1 MNQLID
7 RIDSLIEE
15 GTKFTWENCSYSIPQ
30 HGPNGVYGLKPSPN
44 WKTWATRIERLITHA
59 AKPNG
64 EPFVYLESAQQA
76 RIEGNHRDQFDQ
88 AKTGYLGAL
97 ESLRRLLIEGDIFG
111 ELLEPHSSSQPLET
125 EDAVTTVA
133 TAATSKKVFIVHG
146 HDHQLKIEL
155 EVFLSRL
162 GLTPIVLH
170 REVDGGK
177 TIIEKFESNSDVAF
191 VFILLT
197 PDDVVF
203 AADQQAMDD
212 SNRLKEFRARQNVIF
227 EFGYFV
233 AKLGRQ
239 RVCALH
245 KGDVAIPSD
254 LSGLIYKKVETD
266 VEAIGFALLKELKA
280 VGLKLQL

>member
-15 GTKFTWENCSYSIPQ
+15 GSKFTWENCSHSSST
-30 HGPNGVYGLKPSPN
+30 GVYGNKPSPN
-44 WKTWATRIERLITHA
+44 WNTWAARIERLITHA
-59 AKPNG
+59 VKPNG
-64 EPFVYLESAQQA
+64 EPFVYLASAKQA
-76 RIEGNHRDQFDQ
+76 RIQGNPRDQFDQ
-88 AKTGYLGAL
+88 AKDGYIGAL
-97 ESLRRLLIEGDIFG
+97 ESLRKLLVEGDIFG
-111 ELLEPHSSSQPLET
+111 ELLELQASSDLRKT
-125 EDAVTTVA
+125 ADAVARVGSDA
-133 TAATSKKVFIVHG
+133 DSKKVFVVHG
-146 HDHQLKIEL
+146 HDHGLKIEL
-155 EVFLSRL
+155 EVFLSRI

-170 REVDGGK
+170 READSGK

-197 PDDVVF
+197 PDDVSF
-203 AADQQAMDD
+203 TADQQALND
-212 SNRLKEFRARQNVIF
+212 SSRVKEFRARQNVIF

-254 LSGLIYKKVETD
+254 LNGLIYKKVETD

-280 VGLKLQL
+280 AGLKLQL